1 MAYKQNNNPFVKSSP
16 NKFGLRKLLSGIGG
30 EMGGKKGNFIKKA
43 LFGGFGSLF
52 GGKGRRGEGQ
62 AAKFDPITGT
72 MSDPNAIGTMGNAPN
87 TTASTTPPP
96 TEVGLSGLGGSTF
109 TKKKSKKYKK

>member
-16 NKFGLRKLLSGIGG
+16 NKFLGKLLGGIGSK
-30 EMGGKKGNFIKKA
+30 MAGKKGNFIKKA
-43 LFGGFGSLF
+43 LFGGIGSLF

-87 TTASTTPPP
+87 TMASTTPPP
-96 TEVGLSGLGGSTF
+96 TEVGLSALGGSTF